1 MELQDRKMKILQA
14 IIRNYLETGEP
25 VGSRT
30 ISKYTDL
37 KLSSATIRN
46 EMADLEEMGLIMQ
59 PHTSAGRIPSDAGY
73 RLYVDNMLS
82 SERQQVDEMKALV
95 DKLKGE
101 YNELKGRLDSLSATL
116 IAVSEA
122 QEQHGAVTD
131 EKARNIIALYGALLA
146 MSQKAGADAEDAVRN
161 ASYILYAYLGGQ
173 ARRDITYVTDQG

>member
-1 MELQDRKMKILQA
+1 MTEDLIRRLMLAGLTKQQATSTTANTLVRLFMPEDGKILIQEA
-14 IIRNYLETGEP
+14 
-25 VGSRT
+25 
-30 ISKYTDL
+30 
-37 KLSSATIRN
+37 
-46 EMADLEEMGLIMQ
+46 
-59 PHTSAGRIPSDAGY
+59 
-73 RLYVDNMLS
+73 
-82 SERQQVDEMKALV
+82 RQQVDEMKALV

-173 ARRDITYVTDQG
+173 ARRDITYVTDQE